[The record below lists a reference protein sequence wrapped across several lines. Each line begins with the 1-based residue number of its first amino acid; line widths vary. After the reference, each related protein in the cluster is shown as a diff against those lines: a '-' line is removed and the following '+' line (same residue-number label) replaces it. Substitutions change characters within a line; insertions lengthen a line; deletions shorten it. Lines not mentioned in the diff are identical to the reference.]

1 MFRYPTPDD
10 APGAGFA
17 MVADRFAL
25 LLGPEAGDDLASAL
39 WGAMTVPDAV
49 FEDLLSIIAAVG
61 IGRLPDF
68 ALVELVDVASS
79 SVAVAVRGGAT
90 IDLHGPQRSSYS
102 GGGVGTW
109 VEGSAQR
116 VGGISLGLDVATG
129 GGILPLG
136 RGVARA
142 NALQWGETDPTR
154 EAALD
159 AAPRAAAPLADI
171 DPLETVTIDR
181 GSLAD
186 AVGPRRR
193 GNGAP
198 AAAPHAAASGPAP
211 TDAPSPQ
218 PETAEIDDST
228 VLGARRPAAPGVTVP
243 PGVVPEAPRPPRYVL
258 RVGDVEHPLDQPVVL
273 GRSPRAAQHPGARIV
288 AVASPRKEVS
298 GTHLEV
304 SVADDHVLVRD
315 LGSTNGTVL
324 RDPAGVAS
332 LLRGGASARV
342 EPGTRLDL
350 GDGVTAEL
358 TSTP

>member
-116 VGGISLGLDVATG
+116 VGGISLGLDGATG
-129 GGILPLG
+129 GSILPLG

-142 NALQWGETDPTR
+142 NALQWGETDAAPD
-154 EAALD
+154 AALD

-193 GNGAP
+193 GN
-198 AAAPHAAASGPAP
+198 AAPTSAPRAEASGAASLGA
-211 TDAPSPQ
+211 ASPQ
-218 PETAEIDDST
+218 PEATEIDDST
-228 VLGARRPAAPGVTVP
+228 VLGARRPAGPVVT
-243 PGVVPEAPRPPRYVL
+243 VPEAPRTPRYVL

-273 GRSPRAAQHPGARIV
+273 GRSPRPGQHPGARIV

-304 SVADDHVLVRD
+304 SVADDHMLVRD

-358 TSTP
+358 TSAP